1 MQIARHSQEGMA
13 ALTSKKRRDREVSD
27 DDPQRLSYDDPQRL
41 SYEEPQRLSYEE
53 PQRRRAVVKRKKM
66 EPWEWGAYREDS
78 STNSERFSWTEKEI
92 ALIGEYCS
100 RHRKLYP
107 QCKRVMCQMLEFLNE
122 STEGANILR
131 RYFHKH
137 HTIRS
142 GTFMFVI
149 LFLIDD

>member
-1 MQIARHSQEGMA
+1 M
-13 ALTSKKRRDREVSD
+13 TSKKRRDRDESEVSD
-27 DDPQRLSYDDPQRL
+27 NEPHRLSQWYKDGNESEVSDK
-41 SYEEPQRLSYEE
+41 EP
-53 PQRRRAVVKRKKM
+53 PRRHVKMKKM
-66 EPWEWGAYREDS
+66 EPWEWGAYRVDS
-78 STNSERFSWTEKEI
+78 STNSERFSWTENEI